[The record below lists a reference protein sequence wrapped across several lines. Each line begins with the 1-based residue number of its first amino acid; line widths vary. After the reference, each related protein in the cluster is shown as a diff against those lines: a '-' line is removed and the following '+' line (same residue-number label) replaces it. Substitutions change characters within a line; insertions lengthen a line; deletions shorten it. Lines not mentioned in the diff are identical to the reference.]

1 MSSQIP
7 TQPAT
12 AAEYLPLAFGFALH
26 QIGATVSSLGVLA
39 AVQDGP
45 RTAEELIETTGAH
58 PRSLRRLL
66 YAAVRAGVLS
76 QDAGGYRATPVA
88 EHFGPLSDMHAAA
101 PVWRAWEVLE
111 ESVRTGRSA
120 FEIANGAPL
129 FDYFEKDGELAATFH
144 AAMTGGSDVQSP
156 AIVRHFDFTRFR
168 HVVDVGGGRGTLLS
182 AVLGANPE
190 LRGTVFDTDNGL
202 AETAGVLAEAGLSE
216 RCGIAEGSFFDAVPA
231 GGDLYL
237 LKNILHDWN
246 DEESVRILGNIRE
259 VLPAGGRVVVFSSV
273 LPENGA
279 DADPADALGAA
290 ISDIEMLVMTTGR
303 ERTLEE
309 YRRVFEAAG
318 LELTATTPL
327 PCPYQYHAL
336 EAAPAAS

>member
-1 MSSQIP
+1 MTSQIP

-26 QIGATVSSLGVLA
+26 QIGAAVSSLGILA
-39 AVQDGP
+39 AVAERP
-45 RTAEELIETTGAH
+45 RTAEELIEVTGAH

-66 YAAVRAGVLS
+66 HAAVKAGLLAL
-76 QDAGGYRATPVA
+76 DGDGYRATAVA
-88 EHFGPLSDMHAAA
+88 AHFGPLSDMHAAP

-120 FEIANGAPL
+120 FDIANGAPL
-129 FDYFEKDGELAATFH
+129 FDHFKTDPKLAATFH

-156 AIVRHFDFTRFR
+156 AIVDHFDFSRFE
-168 HVVDVGGGRGTLLS
+168 HAVDVGGGRGTLLA
-182 AVLGANPE
+182 AVLGANTG
-190 LRGTVFDTDNGL
+190 LRGTVFDTANGVV
-202 AETAGVLAEAGLSE
+202 ETAGVLAEAGLQS
-216 RCGIAEGSFFDAVPA
+216 RCGITVGSFFESVPA
-231 GGDLYL
+231 GGDVYL

-259 VLPAGGRVVVFSSV
+259 VLPEGGRVVVFSSV
-273 LPENGA
+273 LSEGGA
-279 DADPADALGAA
+279 DEDPADALGAA

-303 ERTLEE
+303 ERTLAE
-309 YRRVFEAAG
+309 YRALFEAAG
-318 LELTATTPL
+318 LELTAATPL